1 MRLSEKQADF
11 LLDMAYLVQHI
22 NAFDAGRYY
31 CTAGDYYRDPRVH
44 GKQGEKKSYSAGTS
58 GHKNRLA
65 ADLNIYFDG
74 KYLEDTEDYKPFGD
88 YWKAL
93 NDENRWG
100 GDFDYDRD
108 GQGDDGNH
116 FSRSHWGI
124 E

>member
-74 KYLEDTEDYKPFGD
+74 KYLEDTEDYKPLGIIG
-88 YWKAL
+88 KPL
-93 NDENRWG
+93 TTTTG
-100 GDFDYDRD
+100 GVEILITTGTAREMTEII
-108 GQGDDGNH
+108 
-116 FSRSHWGI
+116 SHGHI
-124 E
+124 GV